1 MMSSHKIL
9 GFTLLELAI
18 VIVIVGSI
26 AIFNSPGHKQYLM
39 QTKRSDAKKA
49 LVALWYEQQTY
60 HESCG
65 HYASQLGAKKICVAG
80 SKKSVDYQLA
90 ISAVSPKGYYNLSIV
105 SASANSYI
113 IQAVPNPDSMQS
125 NDTKCARLTLDQAG
139 HKRAYTQSNQLT
151 EECWKKS

>member
-1 MMSSHKIL
+1 MMISHKIL

-18 VIVIVGSI
+18 VIVIVGSV

-49 LVALWYEQQTY
+49 LVALWHQQQTY

-65 HYASQLGAKKICVAG
+65 HYAGQLGTKKTCVVG
-80 SKKSVDYQLA
+80 SEKLSDYQLVA
-90 ISAVSPKGYYNLSIV
+90 SAVSPKGYYNLSIV

-113 IQAVPNPDSMQS
+113 IQAVPKPEGMQS
-125 NDTKCARLTLDQAG
+125 NDTKCAKLTLDQAG

>member
-1 MMSSHKIL
+1 MMTSHKIL

-18 VIVIVGSI
+18 VIVIVGSV

-49 LVALWYEQQTY
+49 LVTLWHEQQAY
-60 HESCG
+60 YKSCG
-65 HYASQLGAKKICVAG
+65 HYARQLGVKKTCVVG
-80 SKKSVDYQLA
+80 SEKLTDYQLA
-90 ISAVSPKGYYNLSIV
+90 IPAVSPKGYYNLSIV
-105 SASANSYI
+105 SASTNSYI
-113 IQAVPNPDSMQS
+113 IQAIPNPEGIQS
-125 NDTKCARLTLDQAG
+125 NDTLCARLTLDQAG